1 MKFSGISDEAGQ
13 AIETQIKAHKEL
25 GWKYME
31 IRNVDGENLTMVSDA
46 KFDEIYDRVAAS
58 GLKVSCFSSAI
69 ANWAT
74 EISGD
79 FKKDV
84 DELKRAI
91 PRMHRL
97 KTKYIRVMSWP
108 NNKENPLS
116 EAEWGKEA
124 VKRMK
129 ELAKMAED
137 GGIILAHEN
146 CSGWGGL
153 SGDHMLKLY
162 EGVNSP
168 SFKLL
173 YDTGNVIAH
182 DYGDTWTFYS
192 KVRHLIEYVHIK
204 DYRLGTKP
212 LRATYPAEGDGKVKE
227 VLQDLKKA
235 GYDGFVS
242 IEPHLASV
250 VHEGKVGDKDLT
262 YKTYITYGQ
271 KLMQVA
277 GV

>member
-13 AIETQIKAHKEL
+13 AIEMQIKAHKEL
-25 GWKYME
+25 GWEYME
-31 IRNVDGENLTMVSDA
+31 IRNVDGENLTMLSDG
-46 KFDEIYDRVAAS
+46 KFDGVYGKVAAS
-58 GLKVSCFSSAI
+58 GLKVSCFSSAV

-79 FKKDV
+79 FNKDV
-84 DELKRAI
+84 EELKRAI
-91 PRMHRL
+91 PRMHRF

-116 EAEWGKEA
+116 DEEWGKEA
-124 VKRMK
+124 VRRMK

-137 GGIILAHEN
+137 GGVILAHEN

-153 SGDHMLKLY
+153 SGDNMLKLY

-168 SFKLL
+168 AFKLL

-182 DYGDTWTFYS
+182 NAGDSWTFYS
-192 KVRHLIEYVHIK
+192 RVKHLIEYVHIK
-204 DYRLGTKP
+204 DYKAGSEP
-212 LRATYPAEGDGKVKE
+212 LKATYPAEGNGMVKE
-227 VLQDLKKA
+227 ILQDLKKS

-262 YKTYITYGQ
+262 YRTYVTYGQ

-277 GV
+277 KG

>member
-13 AIETQIKAHKEL
+13 AIEIQIKAHREL
-25 GWKYME
+25 GWEYME
-31 IRNVDGENLTMVSDA
+31 IRNVDGENLTMVSDE
-46 KFDEIYDRVAAS
+46 KFDEVYGKVTES

-79 FKKDV
+79 FNKDV
-84 DELKRAI
+84 EELKRAI

-124 VKRMK
+124 VRRMK

-137 GGIILAHEN
+137 GGIVLAHEN

-153 SGDHMLKLY
+153 SGGNMLKLH

-168 SFKLL
+168 AFKLL

-182 DYGDTWTFYS
+182 DYGDSWSFYS
-192 KVRHLIEYVHIK
+192 ELRHLIEYVHIK

-212 LRATYPAEGDGKVKE
+212 LKATYPAEGDGKVRE
-227 VLQDLKKA
+227 ILQDLKKA

-250 VHEGKVGDKDLT
+250 VHEGKVGDKELT
-262 YKTYITYGQ
+262 YRTYINYGR

-277 GV
+277 SE